1 MSTPFGISTAEEVKM
16 RDFKR
21 FFGYLKKYYLR
32 IIIGI
37 IALITVDYFQI
48 YIPQI
53 IGNITDRIRL
63 RDASLKYI
71 YWQIGLI
78 LILTA
83 VMFIGRFLWRWLVF
97 GLSHKVENDMRNDLF
112 EHLEKLSMN
121 YFNST
126 KTGDIMAH
134 ATNDIRLVKMLAG
147 PGIVMSCD
155 ASFIIIFTIIKMI
168 NINPKLTFISL
179 IPLPLIAFGSAIF
192 GFIVKKRTA
201 EKQEAFSQLT
211 DVVEESISG
220 IRVIKAFVRE
230 YQKIKE
236 FELANSK
243 NLKKNIKLARVF
255 VVMLP
260 LAMFIP
266 LISFMII
273 LVYGGTLAI
282 YGTITLGE
290 FTAFI
295 NYLGLLI
302 WPMMAIGYLMNII
315 FQGTASMKRIGK
327 IFDEIPDITD
337 AEGKEVNIN
346 GRIEIKNLNFKY
358 PNNDVYRL
366 QDINLSIETG
376 KTLGIIGRTGSGK
389 STLVSLLSRL
399 YNPPKGTVFIDG
411 IDICDIKFDSLRK
424 GLSVVPQDNF
434 LFSESIME
442 NIRFFGDYSDEEV
455 EESARLA
462 DVHSNIIDF
471 QDGYN
476 TIVGEKGTTLSGGQ
490 KQRVSLAR
498 ALIRKSPIIILD
510 SSFSAVDTNT
520 EHEILQSLKVY
531 LQNRTGIIISH
542 RISTLRDLDKI
553 AVMEKGRIIEYGTHE
568 ELLAMQGV
576 YYGIY
581 ERQLLEDEIER
592 EA

>member
-1 MSTPFGISTAEEVKM
+1 MK
-16 RDFKR
+16 DFKR
-21 FFGYLKKYYLR
+21 FFGYLRKYYLR
-32 IIIGI
+32 IIIGV

-71 YWQIGLI
+71 HWQIALI
-78 LILTA
+78 LILTL
-83 VMFIGRFLWRWLVF
+83 VMFVGRFLWRWLVF

-121 YFNST
+121 YFNNT

-147 PGIVMSCD
+147 PGIVMSFD

-168 NINPKLTFISL
+168 NINPKLTLISL
-179 IPLPLIAFGSAIF
+179 IPLPLIAVGSALF
-192 GFIVKKRTA
+192 GFMVKKRTA

-211 DVVEESISG
+211 DVVQESISG

-236 FELANSK
+236 FEHANSK
-243 NLKKNIKLARVF
+243 NLKKNLKLARVF
-255 VVMLP
+255 VVMIP
-260 LAMFIP
+260 LAMFVP

-282 YGTITLGE
+282 YGSITLGE

-315 FQGTASMKRIGK
+315 FQGTASMKRISK
-327 IFDEIPDITD
+327 MLDEVPDITD
-337 AEGKEVNIN
+337 DKGKEVNIN
-346 GRIEIKNLNFKY
+346 GRIDIKGLNFKY
-358 PNNDVYRL
+358 PDSDAYRL
-366 QDINLSIETG
+366 KDINLSVEQG

-399 YNPPKGTVFIDG
+399 YNPPEKTVFIDG
-411 IDICDIKFDSLRK
+411 VDICDIKFDSLRN
-424 GLSVVPQDNF
+424 GMSIVPQDNF
-434 LFSESIME
+434 LFSESVRE
-442 NIRFFGDYSDEEV
+442 NIKFFGNFSDAEV
-455 EESARLA
+455 EESAKLA
-462 DVHSNIIDF
+462 NVHSNIIDF
-471 QDGYN
+471 QDGYD

-498 ALIRKSPIIILD
+498 ALIRKSPIVILD

-520 EHEILQSLKVY
+520 EHEILQNLKGY
-531 LQNRTGIIISH
+531 LENRTGIIISH
-542 RISTLRDLDKI
+542 RISTLKDLDNI
-553 AVMEKGRIIEYGTHE
+553 AVMDKGKIVEYGTHE
-568 ELLAMQGV
+568 ELLAKQGI

-592 EA
+592 EAE